1 MAETSPASRSLE
13 LDIEGMT
20 CTACARR
27 IEKNLNKI
35 EGVSAY
41 VDFASEKAHLTV
53 SQDVTQDMLIHT
65 VEESGYSVGSDRSE
79 ITTLKWRV
87 FVGVILS
94 IPITAMSMIPALM
107 ANMWL
112 IALLTFPVA
121 AYVSWPFHSAAIKNL
136 RHFASTMDTLV
147 SLGVLVAFG
156 YSLFSLISGNHETY
170 FEVAAVVPTV
180 VLIGRWL
187 EVRTRRSATD
197 SVRALLSAIPS
208 TANVRRDGVQITIPA
223 NQIVKGDVVSIAAG
237 ERLPVDGIVIEGS
250 GVLDNTLITGESV
263 PEHVAQ
269 AMSVSAGSL
278 NLSGSFLIDATA
290 VTGTSRISQIADL
303 VREATATKAKIT
315 SITDRISTY
324 FVPNVI
330 LLAILTYL
338 IWAFAVGNSA
348 QALSASIAVL
358 VIACPCAL
366 GIAVPMSLAV
376 ATAQGAK
383 RGIVIRN
390 PDALAALNKVDTII
404 LDKTGTLTDGML
416 QVHSSIPLGSVP
428 TDEAQQIAAALER
441 GSNHP
446 IAKALARLGTTK
458 NATELNEIAGV
469 GLTGL
474 VEGQKYSIGY
484 QESARLTNQKDLDKE
499 IEKAGAMTLAVLTRG
514 DEAVMLF
521 TLSDRIR
528 PEAKQSIERLKA
540 MGIEPIVMSGDVTA
554 RVRDVAH
561 ELNIE
566 KWHARVSP
574 ENKLQLLADLKTLGK
589 TTAMV
594 GDGLNDVA
602 ALAGADVGIAMG
614 SGTHAA
620 QSAAAVTLLDDS
632 PLGISYAMDLS
643 RRTWRNIRQNLIWAF
658 GYNVILIPVA
668 ALGLLNPMLGGA
680 AMAFSSISV
689 VLNALRLR
697 TR

>member
-1 MAETSPASRSLE
+1 MAETPGAGRSLE
-13 LDIEGMT
+13 IDIEGMT

-27 IEKNLNKI
+27 IEKNLNKLQ
-35 EGVSAY
+35 GVSAY

-53 SQDVTQDMLIHT
+53 SQDVTHELLVQS
-65 VEESGYSVGSDRSE
+65 VEESGYSVGSGRSE

-87 FVGVILS
+87 AVGVILS
-94 IPITAMSMIPALM
+94 TPIVAMSMIPALM
-107 ANMWL
+107 VNMWL
-112 IALLTFPVA
+112 IAALTLPVA
-121 AYVSWPFHSAAIKNL
+121 AYVAWPFHSAAIKNL

-156 YSLFSLISGNHETY
+156 YSLLSLLSGNTETY

-250 GVLDNTLITGESV
+250 GVLDNSLITGESV
-263 PEHVAQ
+263 PDHVAQ

-278 NLSGSFLIDATA
+278 NLSGSFLLQATA
-290 VTGTSRISQIADL
+290 VTGNSRISQIADL

-324 FVPNVI
+324 FVPGVI
-330 LLAILTYL
+330 LVAILTYL
-338 IWAFAVGNSA
+338 FWFLAVGNTA

-366 GIAVPMSLAV
+366 GIAVPISLAV

-383 RGIVIRN
+383 RGMVIRN
-390 PDALAALNKVDTII
+390 PDALAVLNKVDTIV

-416 QVHSSIPLGSVP
+416 QVHSSIPLGSVQAG
-428 TDEAQQIAAALER
+428 EAQQIAAALER

-446 IAKALARLGTTK
+446 IAKALAGLGSAK
-458 NATELNEIAGV
+458 IATELNEIAGV

-484 QESARLTNQKDLDKE
+484 QESARLSNQKDLDQA
-499 IEKAGAMTLAVLTRG
+499 IARSGAMTLAVLTRG
-514 DEAVMLF
+514 DEALMLF
-521 TLSDRIR
+521 TLSDRLR

-540 MGIEPIVMSGDVTA
+540 LGIEPIVMSGDVTA
-554 RVRDVAH
+554 RVRDVAN
-561 ELNIE
+561 ELDIE
-566 KWHARVSP
+566 RWHARVSP
-574 ENKLQLLADLKTLGK
+574 ENKLQLLADLKSLGK

-658 GYNVILIPVA
+658 GYNIILIPVA

-697 TR
+697 SR

>member
-1 MAETSPASRSLE
+1 MAETPGAGRSLE
-13 LDIEGMT
+13 IDIEGMT

-27 IEKNLNKI
+27 IEKNLNKLQ
-35 EGVSAY
+35 GVSAY

-53 SQDVTQDMLIHT
+53 SQDVTHELLVQS
-65 VEESGYSVGSDRSE
+65 VEESGYSVGSGRSE

-87 FVGVILS
+87 AVGVILS
-94 IPITAMSMIPALM
+94 TPIVAMSMIPALM
-107 ANMWL
+107 VNMWL
-112 IALLTFPVA
+112 IAALTLPVA
-121 AYVSWPFHSAAIKNL
+121 AYVAWPFHSAAIKNL

-156 YSLFSLISGNHETY
+156 YSLLSPLSGNTETY

-250 GVLDNTLITGESV
+250 GVLDNSLITGESV
-263 PEHVAQ
+263 PDHVAQ

-278 NLSGSFLIDATA
+278 NLSGSFLLQATA
-290 VTGTSRISQIADL
+290 VTGNSRISQIADL

-324 FVPNVI
+324 FVPGVI
-330 LLAILTYL
+330 LVAILTYL
-338 IWAFAVGNSA
+338 FWFLAVGNTA

-366 GIAVPMSLAV
+366 GIAVPISLAV

-383 RGIVIRN
+383 RGMVIRN
-390 PDALAALNKVDTII
+390 PDALAVLNKVDTVV

-416 QVHSSIPLGSVP
+416 QVHSSIPLGSVQAG
-428 TDEAQQIAAALER
+428 EAQQIAAALER

-446 IAKALARLGTTK
+446 IAKALAGLGSAK
-458 NATELNEIAGV
+458 IATELNEIAGV

-484 QESARLTNQKDLDKE
+484 QESARLSNQKDLDQA
-499 IEKAGAMTLAVLTRG
+499 IARSGAMTLAVLTRG
-514 DEAVMLF
+514 DEALMLF
-521 TLSDRIR
+521 TLSDRLR

-540 MGIEPIVMSGDVTA
+540 LGIEPIVMSGDVTA
-554 RVRDVAH
+554 RVRDVAN
-561 ELNIE
+561 ELDIE
-566 KWHARVSP
+566 RWHARVSP
-574 ENKLQLLADLKTLGK
+574 ENKLQLLADLKSLGK

-658 GYNVILIPVA
+658 GYNIILIPVA

-697 TR
+697 SR

>member
-35 EGVSAY
+35 EGVNAY

-53 SQDVTQDMLIHT
+53 SQDVTQDMLIHS

-87 FVGVILS
+87 AVGVILS

-250 GVLDNTLITGESV
+250 GVLDNSLITGESV

-324 FVPNVI
+324 FVPSVI

-383 RGIVIRN
+383 RGMVIRN

-446 IAKALARLGTTK
+446 IAKALARLGNTK

-484 QESARLTNQKDLDKE
+484 QDSARLTNQKDLDKE

-514 DEAVMLF
+514 DEALMLF

-528 PEAKQSIERLKA
+528 PEAKQSIERLKGL
-540 MGIEPIVMSGDVTA
+540 GIEPIVMSGDVTA
-554 RVRDVAH
+554 RVRDVAN
-561 ELNIE
+561 ELAIE

-574 ENKLQLLADLKTLGK
+574 EDKLQLLAELKTLGK

-620 QSAAAVTLLDDS
+620 QSAAAVTILDDS

-668 ALGLLNPMLGGA
+668 AMGLLNPMLGGA

-697 TR
+697 SR